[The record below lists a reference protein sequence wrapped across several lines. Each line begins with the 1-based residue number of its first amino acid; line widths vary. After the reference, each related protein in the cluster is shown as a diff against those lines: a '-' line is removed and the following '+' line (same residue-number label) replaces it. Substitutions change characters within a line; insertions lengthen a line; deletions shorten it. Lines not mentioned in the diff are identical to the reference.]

1 MDGQLKAGTFLTS
14 ESSTK
19 YKVISLLGAGGQG
32 EVYDVESGGKHY
44 ALKWYF
50 KHMATREQKAIL
62 DNLVAKGSPDASFLW
77 PQDII
82 FKSYGESFGYIM
94 PLRPKNFKS
103 IVDMMKRRAEPSFY
117 ALCRA
122 AYNLTNGYQ
131 KLHTMGYSYRDISFG
146 NLFFNP
152 DNGDVLICDN
162 DNVSA
167 NGLDNSSI
175 YGTPRFMAP
184 EIVVG
189 KAKPSRNTD
198 LYSLAVLLFYM
209 FMMGHPL
216 EGKLEADIKCMDIHA
231 MNKLYGTHPVF
242 IYDPKD
248 KSNRPVKGYQD
259 NVLIYWDLYPQAI
272 RDLFTQ
278 SFTEGLTSPNKRV
291 TEKKWLETFA
301 NLMTGIVACP
311 KCGAEV
317 FFDESKNTQGVAHA
331 CWNCGRAVQ
340 MPASIVVGKSKI
352 LLHQNAKLYAH
363 HLYDDYDM
371 NTVVGSVVQNPNN
384 PSLWGIK
391 NESKENWTYIKPDG
405 MQVAIAIGRSA
416 AIAKDTKINFG
427 RVTGEFK

>member
-19 YKVISLLGAGGQG
+19 YKVVSFLGAGGQG
-32 EVYDVESGGKHY
+32 EVYDVTSNGKHY

-50 KHMATREQKAIL
+50 KHMATREQKDIL
-62 DNLVAKGSPDASFLW
+62 DNLIAKGSPDPSFLW

-82 FKSYGESFGYIM
+82 FKSYGEPFGYIM

-117 ALCRA
+117 SLCRA
-122 AYNLTNGYQ
+122 AYNLTDGYQ
-131 KLHTMGYSYRDISFG
+131 KLHAMGYSYRDISFG
-146 NLFFNP
+146 NLFFDP

-162 DNVSA
+162 DNVAA
-167 NGLDNSSI
+167 NGVDNSSV

-216 EGKLEADIKCMDIHA
+216 EGKQEADIRCMDIHA
-231 MNKLYGTHPVF
+231 MNKLYGTNPIFVF
-242 IYDPKD
+242 DPSNKT
-248 KSNRPVKGYQD
+248 NRPVTGYQD

-272 RDLFTQ
+272 KDLFTK
-278 SFTEGLTSPNKRV
+278 SFTVGLTSPNKRI
-291 TEKKWLETFA
+291 TEKKWMEAFA
-301 NLMTGIVACP
+301 NLITGITFCP

-317 FFDESKNTQGVAHA
+317 FYDDTKKDKSVAHV
-331 CWNCGRAVQ
+331 CWNCQSPVP
-340 MPASIVVGKSKI
+340 MPASLVIGKNRI
-352 LLHQNAKLYAH
+352 LLHKNAKLYAH

-371 NTVVGSVVQNPNN
+371 TTVVGSVVQNPNN
-384 PSLWGIK
+384 PDIWGIK
-391 NESKENWTYIKPDG
+391 NESKEHWTYIKPDG
-405 MQVAIAIGRSA
+405 MQIALAIGKSA
-416 AIAKDTKINFG
+416 TIAKDTKIDFG
-427 RVTGEFK
+427 RVVGEFK